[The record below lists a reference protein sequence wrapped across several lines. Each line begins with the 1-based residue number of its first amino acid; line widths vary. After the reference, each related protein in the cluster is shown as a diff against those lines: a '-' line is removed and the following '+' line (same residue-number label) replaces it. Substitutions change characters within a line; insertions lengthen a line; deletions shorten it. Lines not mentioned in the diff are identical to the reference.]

1 MLLTAGRA
9 VGCFLRGARTADG
22 VLLISRDE
30 PGLDASLGDETEAA
44 GSCVGLQCCQ
54 FLEHGCSIARV
65 RVRSLPRPVNIG
77 Q

>member
-9 VGCFLRGARTADG
+9 VDCFLRGARPADG

-30 PGLDASLGDETEAA
+30 PGRLLGDETEAS
-44 GSCVGLQCCQ
+44 GSCVTLQCCQ
-54 FLEHGCSIARV
+54 FLEHGSSIARAE
-65 RVRSLPRPVNIG
+65 SDLSQG